1 MSERFNSNEVKNNK
15 LIPSIH
21 HKDEV
26 KRQEKEREK
35 FYALFNIF
43 VHEIKHVNPELFPS
57 CLEIEAMMNEA
68 FEDKEKHNCI

>member
-1 MSERFNSNEVKNNK
+1 MSKRSETKNNERTSN
-15 LIPSIH
+15 IQYR
-21 HKDEV
+21 DEV
-26 KRQEKEREK
+26 KQQEREREK

-68 FEDKEKHNCI
+68 FEDIEKHNCI